1 MLVDQYNPFEG
12 KMLQILDKDGN
23 VLDENLVP
31 QIPEEDLV
39 KLMRTMLYTRIAD
52 RKALMYQRQ
61 GRMLT
66 YAPNEGQEACQVGSA
81 YALEKKDW
89 MAPAFRELGAW
100 LQRGVDLKTIY
111 LYWYGNE
118 MGSKVSEDIRILPVS
133 VPISSQL
140 LHAVGLAMAAKK
152 RGLDEVSIAYFG
164 DGGTSEGDF
173 HEALNLA
180 GVYKAATV
188 FFCQN
193 NQWSISVPKHFQT
206 ASETFAQKAYAY
218 GFKGIKVDGNDI
230 LAVYAATKEAIER
243 GRRGEGP
250 TLIEGYTYRLGPHT
264 TSDDP
269 TRYREEQEVDEWR
282 EKDPIKRFR
291 SYLVGKGLWNEE
303 MEVQFAQAVD
313 EEVERIFKEVEQSG
327 NTLFDD
333 IFKYQYEKMTPL
345 LEEEYEEYKAFFEER
360 GML

>member
-12 KMLQILDKDGN
+12 KMLQILDQEGN
-23 VLDENLVP
+23 VTDEKLL
-31 QIPEEDLV
+31 PEITDEELIRLF
-39 KLMRTMLYTRIAD
+39 KIMLYTRVID

-66 YAPNEGQEACQVGSA
+66 YAPNEGQEACQIGSA
-81 YALEKKDW
+81 YALEKRDW

-100 LQRGVDLKTIY
+100 LTRGVDLNTLY

-118 MGSKVSEDIRILPVS
+118 MGSKVSEDIRILPVAI
-133 VPISSQL
+133 PISSQL
-140 LHAVGLAMAAKK
+140 LHAVGLAYGAKI

-173 HEALNLA
+173 HEAMNLA
-180 GVYKAATV
+180 GVYKTPTI
-188 FFCQN
+188 FLCQN

-206 ASETFAQKAYAY
+206 ASETYAQKAYAY

-230 LAVYAATKEAIER
+230 FAMYAATKEAVDRARE
-243 GRRGEGP
+243 GGGP
-250 TLIEGYTYRLGPHT
+250 TLIEAYTYRLGPHT

-269 TRYREEQEVDEWR
+269 TRYREDAEVEAWR
-282 EKDPIKRFR
+282 EKDPVKRYR
-291 SYLVGKGLWNEE
+291 IYLEKRGLWDDE
-303 MEVQFAQAVD
+303 MEKTYIAEKE
-313 EEVERIFKEVEQSG
+313 EEVERVFADIEQNG
-327 NTLFDD
+327 GTAFDD
-333 IFKYQYEKMTPL
+333 VFMYQYAEMTPIL
-345 LEEEYEEYKAFFEER
+345 KEQYAERKAFFQER